1 MKTKHFLASVLTA
14 TYVVSWSGLASA
26 NVCPASSG
34 NPLGFATACVSI
46 TVNPGLL
53 LSITNPPSGF
63 TAVFDG
69 IEDTLLSVTN
79 NSGGSINS
87 IHLTS
92 NLAAFGFDGDGN
104 ASNSIGALITYAG
117 PGISFSNIAAN
128 GMSGD
133 VNFSGGLANGASAF
147 FGLEQ
152 NVTAR
157 NLGVPGPN
165 IGDGLPGLI
174 VAGGGLLV
182 WWRTRRRAQ
191 TAA

>member
-1 MKTKHFLASVLTA
+1 MKTKCFLAGVLTA
-14 TYVVSWSGLASA
+14 MYVLSSSGLASA

-92 NLAAFGFDGDGN
+92 NLDAFGFDGDGN
-104 ASNSIGALITYAG
+104 ASNSIGALINYAG
-117 PGISFSNIAAN
+117 PGITFSNIAAN

-147 FGLEQ
+147 FGLEE

-157 NLGVPGPN
+157 NLGVPGP
-165 IGDGLPGLI
+165 IMGAGLPGMLA
-174 VAGGGLLV
+174 VAGGLLG
-182 WWRTRRRAQ
+182 WWRRKRRAQ
-191 TAA
+191 ALA